1 MGEGEERRDIQDRP
15 TSAEMLIAICGG
27 GAQPPRNH
35 PLRAVI
41 LVTIDRTERLDPERL
56 PELPEVAQSWLE
68 LWAPAG
74 AAALP
79 TMADSA
85 SALPSLC
92 PGPSGPRAGLPS
104 PAFALSQQNQY
115 PPSPRPRGGGKAP
128 VLI

>member
-15 TSAEMLIAICGG
+15 TSAEMLIAICGR
-27 GAQPPRNH
+27 GAQAPRNH

-92 PGPSGPRAGLPS
+92 PGPSASGLGFPLQLLPFS
-104 PAFALSQQNQY
+104 SKISTR
-115 PPSPRPRGGGKAP
+115 PPPTPGSGEAP